1 MKQELLDQLIATVKK
16 NHHAAKKVK
25 VDQRMAKYIEKYEKL
40 RNIVGFH
47 DEQAWRRYAN
57 TRILKRQLLLSTQ
70 EKPNVE
76 GLLNELVLAR
86 YIQEN
91 DVSEDALDKMEAV
104 IAKYLSAYQ
113 FLESNGDASKTQARD
128 WFLGIMAVEVEDVL
142 GLLSHEEILMQAM
155 AEELFVQFKFP
166 RHYIT
171 PEQQEIFIFIATAR
185 VLLRADPELIAYF
198 LIKKRYPAW
207 LEAAPDIAELS
218 EHIWQLKDQIKEYE
232 EHPLFQQLLR
242 LTKKQAIRFWVLDEL
257 IKKYKGNLQDLPA
270 KTYTVV
276 KGIYFRLQKRVN
288 RNVWRSF
295 LYLLITKFSLVFIL
309 ELPYDLWRNGE
320 IHKLQTGINLGV
332 PLFLLLILTIGVQVG
347 NKTNTKMII
356 NEVERLVL
364 GQKTELP
371 TKINLPRERSLARA
385 VIFNLLFM
393 VAYVFSYGAMVYF
406 LWRLHFNWVSAGLFL
421 LFVTLVTYL
430 AMRIRFTAE
439 RFRIISRR
447 IRIGREVLY
456 FFAMPV
462 LSSGRWLV
470 NKYTNYNIVLLIFDL
485 LFEAPFKTL
494 VFLFRDFS
502 DFAREKREMI
512 E

>member
-1 MKQELLDQLIATVKK
+1 MQQKLLDQLIATVQK
-16 NHHAAKKVK
+16 NHQSAEKVK
-25 VDQRMAKYIEKYEKL
+25 LDQRMARYIEKYEKL

-47 DEQAWRRYAN
+47 DEQAWRRYAI

-70 EKPNVE
+70 AKPNVG

-86 YIQEN
+86 YIQEQE
-91 DVSEDALDKMEAV
+91 VGEDAIDQVEAV

-113 FLESNGDASKTQARD
+113 FLGSNGDASKAQARN
-128 WFLGIMAVEVEDVL
+128 WFLGIMAVEVEEVL
-142 GLLSHEEILMQAM
+142 GLLSHEETLMQAM
-155 AEELFVQFKFP
+155 VDELSLQFKFP
-166 RHYIT
+166 KHYIT

-185 VLLRADPELIAYF
+185 TLLRADAELIAYF
-198 LIKKRYPAW
+198 LIKRRYPAW
-207 LEAAPDIAELS
+207 LETKPDIAELA
-218 EHIWQLKDQIKEYE
+218 EHIWQLKGQISEYE
-232 EHPLFQQLLR
+232 NHPLFQQLLR
-242 LTKKQAIRFWVLDEL
+242 LTKKQAIRFWVLDEI
-257 IKKYKGNLQDLPA
+257 IKKYKGNLQDLPT

-276 KGIYFRLQKRVN
+276 KGIYFRLQRRVN

-309 ELPYDLWRNGE
+309 EMPYDLWRSGE
-320 IHKLQTGINLGV
+320 IHKLQTGINLGA

-347 NKTNTKMII
+347 NKANTKAII

-364 GQKTELP
+364 GRETELP
-371 TKINLPRERSLARA
+371 TKIDLPRERSLARA

-393 VAYVFSYGAMVYF
+393 LAYVFSYGAMIYL
-406 LWRLHFNWVSAGLFL
+406 LWRLRFNWVSAGLFL

-430 AMRIRFTAE
+430 AMRIRLTAE

-494 VFLFRDFS
+494 IFLFRDFS